1 MMRLMVQS
9 WGVSRFHGQL
19 HMLEASIDRAGAA
32 FASSF
37 SSTGKFEAAAIRAQ
51 RDALIDPRY
60 IAQMRVL
67 LCTTAVSA
75 LAVLLLILL

>member
-1 MMRLMVQS
+1 MPAMVQS

-19 HMLEASIDRAGAA
+19 SMLELSIDRAGAA
-32 FASSF
+32 LACAFWSK
-37 SSTGKFEAAAIRAQ
+37 GKVDAALIRA
-51 RDALIDPRY
+51 RHAALLDPWL
-60 IAQMRVL
+60 IAPMRVF